1 VNDRA
6 LASDML
12 AALKAIRRWCD
23 IQDNRT
29 DSADK
34 VRHIRLVADDFLTRV
49 GAPYDNRTYNARR
62 RFEEDVNSNG

>member
-1 VNDRA
+1 MRDDRA
-6 LASDML
+6 LATDML

-34 VRHIRLVADDFLTRV
+34 VRHIRLVADDFLARA
-49 GAPYDNRTYNARR
+49 GSPHDNRQYNARR
-62 RFEEDVNSNG
+62 RYEDLLI